1 MLEHILAII
10 GAVVPL
16 LSTIAS
22 VINHVVRASLEKGE
36 EPSKALVATGAV
48 LNVGAVN
55 LDKATQLVKMLRAP
69 SAPAAPPEK

>member
-1 MLEHILAII
+1 MLEHILAIV

-22 VINHVVRASLEKGE
+22 IINQVVRSSIEKGE
-36 EPSKALVATGAV
+36 EPSKALVATGAI

-55 LDKATQLVKMLRAP
+55 LDKASQLVKMLRSP
-69 SAPAAPPEK
+69 SSPAAAPEK